1 MNVLFIA
8 PKQEGVG
15 GVEVFNANLAEILEK
30 NNYNVEFL
38 TNEMLSKDIKIN
50 KKNPLYKLIG
60 YPYYMSRYYKKYI
73 APEKYDMYDIVICSG
88 EYGYGITGKNVV
100 VYFHGSYK
108 GYYQYTKKFRTFKE
122 KIYLII
128 NAYIQRYAAR
138 GKYVLTETIFIKK
151 ILEEDGI
158 KVYHSLANGID
169 CELFQPD
176 YEEIKNRKGYLFVGR
191 YDYYG
196 KGIDILE
203 KLQEIYDIDLITTVK
218 NQNKRCYALNLNN
231 YEMPKYYNKYRIF
244 IFPSRFEGFGLVT
257 LEAMACGLP
266 VVLFDEGIGPELRN
280 EIPEFVI
287 DSGDERTEEFE
298 KRINLIEANYDY
310 YCKRAREVAL
320 KLASGKKF
328 AAAIIEI
335 VNQIVKHN
343 EGID

>member
-138 GKYVLTETIFIKK
+138 GNMF
-151 ILEEDGI
+151 
-158 KVYHSLANGID
+158 
-169 CELFQPD
+169 
-176 YEEIKNRKGYLFVGR
+176 
-191 YDYYG
+191 
-196 KGIDILE
+196 
-203 KLQEIYDIDLITTVK
+203 
-218 NQNKRCYALNLNN
+218 
-231 YEMPKYYNKYRIF
+231 
-244 IFPSRFEGFGLVT
+244 
-257 LEAMACGLP
+257 
-266 VVLFDEGIGPELRN
+266 
-280 EIPEFVI
+280 
-287 DSGDERTEEFE
+287 
-298 KRINLIEANYDY
+298 
-310 YCKRAREVAL
+310 
-320 KLASGKKF
+320 
-328 AAAIIEI
+328 
-335 VNQIVKHN
+335 
-343 EGID
+343 